1 MVFDAYEPSAAEA
14 QWTEL
19 VRRENPLICGPWRAH
34 NPLGKLLAT
43 SADGVL
49 AAPPSSHL
57 LFTDEAGERRRS
69 PIEPLVAS
77 LRHPLLCTPGN
88 ATLKRL
94 MDKGFIK
101 LPSAQGLRRVGVL
114 KKRAI
119 LIDLGA
125 GLYSLGGSAG
135 EPGSIGGGGLYWLIN
150 SFRER
155 GVEFDRIF
163 AWEARRLN
171 PATLWGSIPAELV
184 GKFSYFNTPATSAP
198 GGAHNPW
205 RVLASV
211 ASPDDYV
218 VVKIDI
224 DHSPTELALVEQARA
239 FIFNHSRLLLGWR
252 RARCC
257 RGAARPAH
265 RCPAARLL
273 RCHPRAW
280 RADPR
285 RRIARSRPHRRALL
299 GAPRHRLARRVPAD
313 VGVRAR
319 DGLVQDALQ
328 RVAARANAR
337 GVVRALQAD
346 ARARDP
352 RAQLGVTPRSG
363 GTMTVCDSSTRP
375 GYCSTST
382 RGRAATARPAP
393 VLTCQSPVGALT
405 VICIDLDSDRGTAA
419 PQHRHRG
426 GAGGGA
432 VPVTSTMLYAHL
444 RHGHPSSA
452 GQSAGGAPL
461 GTAAHRRRA
470 AAHIPPPARAARRR
484 HLTSN
489 FYLISR

>member
-19 VRRENPLICGPWRAH
+19 VRRENPLTCGAWTAR
-34 NPLGKLLAT
+34 NPLGQLLAA

-77 LRHPLLCTPGN
+77 LRHPLLCAPGN
-88 ATLKRL
+88 ATRERM
-94 MDKGFIK
+94 MDKSFIK
-101 LPSAQGLRRVGVL
+101 LPSAQGLRRVGLL

-125 GLYSLGGSAG
+125 GLYSSGGSAG
-135 EPGSIGGGGLYWLIN
+135 EPGSSGGGGLYWLIN

-184 GKFSYFNTPATSAP
+184 GKFSYFNTPVTSAP

-239 FIFNHSRLLLGWR
+239 FISNHSRLGWR

-257 RGAARPAH
+257 RGAARPSH
-265 RCPAARLL
+265 RRTAARLL
-273 RCHPRAW
+273 RCHVARVARRSSTTHRPCAASSMSFSGSTTSPSRSSRARGCGGPRTGWVGPGCTSTGRGPSKRSRGRTRSSGGCASEGSA
-280 RADPR
+280 RTAGCDATR
-285 RRIARSRPHRRALL
+285 RRYYTAC
-299 GAPRHRLARRVPAD
+299 
-313 VGVRAR
+313 
-319 DGLVQDALQ
+319 
-328 RVAARANAR
+328 
-337 GVVRALQAD
+337 
-346 ARARDP
+346 
-352 RAQLGVTPRSG
+352 T
-363 GTMTVCDSSTRP
+363 
-375 GYCSTST
+375 T
-382 RGRAATARPAP
+382 RGRAATARR
-393 VLTCQSPVGALT
+393 SD
-405 VICIDLDSDRGTAA
+405 CID
-419 PQHRHRG
+419 
-426 GAGGGA
+426 
-432 VPVTSTMLYAHL
+432 
-444 RHGHPSSA
+444 
-452 GQSAGGAPL
+452 
-461 GTAAHRRRA
+461 
-470 AAHIPPPARAARRR
+470 
-484 HLTSN
+484 N
-489 FYLISR
+489 